1 VPDDDDLFAQ
11 RLRES
16 NALAATLV
24 GLTAAEACDVASAQ
38 GFQPQVIPPD
48 RQAVTADL
56 RSNRIRLVVDGSGRV
71 TRAWGG

>member
-1 VPDDDDLFAQ
+1 VPDDDDLLAQ

-24 GLTAAEACDVASAQ
+24 GLTAEEASNLATAH

-48 RQAVTADL
+48 RQVVTADL
-56 RSNRIRLVVDGSGRV
+56 RSDRIRLLVDGSGVV